1 MYKLSKVK
9 QNLCPSFSENIGF
22 VWRIKGF
29 NYYTLALPREQTQA
43 DSWIYETVSVVLPK
57 TELPS
62 HIYSHPLRY
71 GIKMLFSHT
80 GIRD

>member
-29 NYYTLALPREQTQA
+29 NYHSGSAKRANTDGQLNLWDCQCHFT
-43 DSWIYETVSVVLPK
+43 
-57 TELPS
+57 
-62 HIYSHPLRY
+62 
-71 GIKMLFSHT
+71 
-80 GIRD
+80 